1 MPQDTGSGTRFVG
14 RAGELAEL
22 HAAYQA
28 AAAGDTRLVL
38 VAGEPG
44 IGKTELV
51 REFSGQAR
59 EHGALVLWGSAWED
73 GGAPPYWPWVQVL
86 RGYARQAGPAALGE
100 MAGRDGA
107 LLGQLL
113 PELTQD
119 RQPAG
124 PPAAGEEARFALFEA
139 VGAALDRASRTA
151 PLVVVVDD
159 LHAAGRPSA
168 LLLRFAATSPLS
180 RVLFIATYRDAE
192 ARLDI
197 SLNDIIT
204 GLESAAT
211 VLSLGGLAPDE
222 VSALL
227 PGADAGVLAA
237 VQRRGEGNPL
247 FVAQVARMLGRRAP
261 TVDEVPVPSGIRQ
274 AIRRQLADL
283 DAGAA
288 GSGDAGPAHEL
299 LATASAI
306 GLSFDPALVAAALD
320 TAPEVAARQ
329 CDLAAAAGLLQP
341 GPDSPG
347 SYRFGHALI
356 RETLYTGLAPQA
368 RAETHRRIAAVLEA
382 EPWRA
387 RSSHAELAHHFLR
400 GAAASGPDAA
410 RAVAYAGLAGED
422 ALNALAYEEAAGY
435 FRQALETLARAP
447 ESAPAQRCE
456 LQLRLATALLRG
468 GQNPAAQPVID
479 DAAALA
485 RQAGL
490 PRLLAAAA
498 LARAQELDFNAPAD
512 TTVALLRE
520 AAERLDPEDR
530 VLRARLLARLAIA
543 LSARRADA
551 QALAEQAVRLA
562 EQAREPGDGDAAVA
576 LAAALAARQ
585 HVLWGTQE
593 PADALDGATQ
603 IVAAAQRAREPDT
616 ERDGRV
622 LCLTHLLELGDG
634 PAAQRVLPELD
645 RLAES
650 TRHPTT
656 RLVALSRRS
665 TLTALTGDFTQ
676 ADHSARQAWQAG
688 TAAGLPDADA
698 VYWGQ
703 LFAIW
708 LHTDLAG
715 RDEQWMETVLRGLVA
730 RSQLSAAHAAALTQI
745 ETRQG
750 ATEQARGRLDDL
762 VTSGLD
768 LLRPDMMYVWALAQL
783 AQACCGLGAAQH
795 ADRLYGALAPYAGRA
810 VVAAGAVMCAGA
822 ADHYL
827 AELAALAGR
836 PGPAA
841 RHYLVA
847 IRCHRGLGARPMLA
861 RSLHGYARLRGQDGG
876 PDRDAAAALAEARAI
891 AAECGMTRL
900 LADLDEPDG
909 PAAPDAVRLRRDGDL
924 WLLTH
929 GPDQVRMPDSL
940 GLRYL
945 DLLVSNPGTELT
957 ALNLVQLAG
966 ATGAAPGAP
975 AGGSPDGLHE
985 VTMAGDEVLDAQA
998 RAAYRSRLAAID
1010 EELTEAEDWH
1020 DGERASRLRA
1030 ERDFLV
1036 QEITAAAGLAGRTR
1050 RLGSESERARVN
1062 VTRALRTA
1070 IARIRDRAPGAADY
1084 LDRTIRTGTR
1094 CSYRPPGAP

>member
-1 MPQDTGSGTRFVG
+1 
-14 RAGELAEL
+14 
-22 HAAYQA
+22 
-28 AAAGDTRLVL
+28 VL

-59 EHGALVLWGSAWED
+59 ELGALVLWGSAWED

-86 RGYARQAGPAALGE
+86 RGYSRQAGPAALGE
-100 MAGRDGA
+100 MAGRDSA
-107 LLGQLL
+107 RLGQLL
-113 PELTQD
+113 PELTPD

-151 PLVVVVDD
+151 PLVVVLDD

-168 LLLRFAATSPLS
+168 LLLRFAATAPLS
-180 RVLFIATYRDAE
+180 RVLLIATYRDAE
-192 ARLDI
+192 ARLDT
-197 SLNDIIT
+197 SPNDIIT
-204 GLESAAT
+204 GLESAGT
-211 VLSLGGLAPDE
+211 VLTLGGLAPGE
-222 VSALL
+222 VSAML

-247 FVAQVARMLGRRAP
+247 FVSQVARMLGRRAP
-261 TVDEVPVPSGIRQ
+261 TVDEVPVPAGIQQ

-283 DAGAA
+283 DQNAA
-288 GSGDAGPAHEL
+288 GSGEAGPAHAL
-299 LATASAI
+299 LATASAV
-306 GLSFDPALVAAALD
+306 GLSFDPDLVAAVLE
-320 TAPEVAARQ
+320 TAPEAAARQ
-329 CDLAAAAGLLQP
+329 CDQATAAGLLQP
-341 GPDSPG
+341 GTESPG
-347 SYRFGHALI
+347 SYRFRHALI
-356 RETLYTGLAPQA
+356 RETFYAELAPQA
-368 RAETHRRIAAVLEA
+368 RAQAHRRIAAVLEA
-382 EPWRA
+382 EPWRG

-400 GAAASGPDAA
+400 GAAAGGQDAA
-410 RAVAYAGLAGED
+410 RAVTYAGLAGED

-498 LARAQELDFNAPAD
+498 LAGAQELDFNAPAD

-520 AAERLDPEDR
+520 ASERLGPEDR

-543 LSARRADA
+543 LSLRMAEA

-562 EQAREPGDGDAAVA
+562 QEAAGPRAPSGGEPAAA

-585 HVLWGTQE
+585 HVLWGSQE
-593 PADALDGATQ
+593 PADALEGATQ
-603 IVAAAQRAREPDT
+603 IVAAAQRATDPDT

-665 TLTALTGDFTQ
+665 TLAALTGDFPE
-676 ADHSARQAWQAG
+676 ADHLARQAWQAG
-688 TAAGLPDADA
+688 TMAGLPDADA

-708 LHTDLAG
+708 LHAGLAD
-715 RDEQWMETVLRGLVA
+715 RDEQWMETVLRDLVA

-745 ETRQG
+745 ETRKG

-768 LLRPDMMYVWALAQL
+768 LLRPDMLYVWALAQL
-783 AQACCGLGAAQH
+783 AQACCGLGAARH

-822 ADHYL
+822 TDHYL
-827 AELAALAGR
+827 AGLADLGGH

-841 RHYLVA
+841 RHYRAA
-847 IRCHRGLGARPMLA
+847 IRCHRRLGARPMLA
-861 RSLHGYARLRGQDGG
+861 HSLHGYARLRGQAGG
-876 PDRDAAAALAEARAI
+876 PDSDAASAALAEARAI
-891 AAECGMTRL
+891 AGECGMTRL
-900 LADLDEPDG
+900 LADLDQ
-909 PAAPDAVRLRRDGDL
+909 PAGATSPDALRLRRDGDL

-940 GLRYL
+940 GLHYL
-945 DLLVSNPGTELT
+945 DLLIRSPGTELT
-957 ALNLVQLAG
+957 ALRLVQLAG
-966 ATGAAPGAP
+966 ATGAAPGATR
-975 AGGSPDGLHE
+975 AGGGPDGLHE
-985 VTMAGDEVLDAQA
+985 VTSGAGDEMLDAQA
-998 RAAYRSRLAAID
+998 RAAYRRRLAAID
-1010 EELTEAEDWH
+1010 EELAEAEEWH

-1036 QEITAAAGLAGRTR
+1036 QEITAAAGRAGRTR

-1070 IARIRDRAPGAADY
+1070 ISRIRDRAPGAADY
-1084 LDRTIRTGTR
+1084 LDRAVRTGTR
-1094 CSYRPPGAP
+1094 CSYRPPGGA